1 MQHIVIQMHVQM
13 RVQLHPPN
21 GNKQTPR
28 DDNQREEFNSHKNL
42 ILISREVLLESL
54 SRVVYVFIVVV
65 GYGKDYI
72 YEETDDERK
81 EKKIN

>member
-1 MQHIVIQMHVQM
+1 
-13 RVQLHPPN
+13 
-21 GNKQTPR
+21 
-28 DDNQREEFNSHKNL
+28 
-42 ILISREVLLESL
+42 LESL